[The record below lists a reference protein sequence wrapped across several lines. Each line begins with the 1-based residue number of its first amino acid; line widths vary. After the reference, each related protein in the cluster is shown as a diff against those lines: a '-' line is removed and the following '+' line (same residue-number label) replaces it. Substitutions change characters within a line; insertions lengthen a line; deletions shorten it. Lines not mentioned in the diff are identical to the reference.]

1 MTTRKRTQRR
11 AADRAGKKL
20 VADLERLASLSPG
33 GAPDRPI
40 LVTSPSEV
48 EVLAR
53 ATPCPVCEGELRPLE
68 HTAET
73 IGGARLRVAKTV
85 CAACGRRREIYFQ
98 LKQAV
103 AN

>member
-20 VADLERLASLSPG
+20 VADLERLASLAPG

-40 LVTSPSEV
+40 LVTSPAEV

-53 ATPCPVCEGELRPLE
+53 ATPCPVCEGELRPVE

-98 LKQAV
+98 LKQTA